1 MTPAKTP
8 KVLGWICMT
17 GGCIM
22 GVFAGFT
29 LTGFLYAGQQDD
41 SAASTTMAMHSAGPS
56 TRHISEASLE
66 ETLAS
71 LKDGVIAKTREE
83 RFRVLQRR
91 EERLAALE
99 RLKVLDTT
107 GEHRAALIPLL
118 HDPDTAIRWN
128 AVNMLGETKDRTF
141 APQVAE
147 LLDADESPSDFGTS
161 ARAAAARVL
170 GNMRAT
176 EYAPKLAQLMQDAN
190 ALLAQHPPFHE
201 PACNYEVHYG
211 YQLLRESVWGLVKMD
226 AKEFSPDIARLL
238 TDRSKFIRCNAAW
251 ALGELRATEFQPGVA
266 TLLQDRADMHEMS
279 VTIGTPL
286 SVRECAANALRRMRE
301 LNLWERIWARWDPLR
316 DLGMERERVPPW

>member
-1 MTPAKTP
+1 MTPVKAP
-8 KVLGWICMT
+8 KGLGWICMI
-17 GGCIM
+17 GGCVM
-22 GVFAGFT
+22 GVFAGFA
-29 LTGFLYAGQQDD
+29 LTECLYAGQQDD

-66 ETLAS
+66 ETLAI
-71 LKDGVIAKTREE
+71 LKDVVVPMSLERQEE
-83 RFRVLQRR
+83 RRT
-91 EERLAALE
+91 ALE

-107 GEHRAALIPLL
+107 GEHHAALIPLL
-118 HDPDTAIRWN
+118 HDPDTAIRWH

-161 ARAAAARVL
+161 ARAAAARAL

-176 EYAPKLAQLMQDAN
+176 EYAPKLAQLMKEAN
-190 ALLAQHPPFHE
+190 ALLAQYPPIHE
-201 PACNYEVHYG
+201 PACGYEVHYG
-211 YQLLRESVWGLVKMD
+211 DQLLYESVWGLVKMD

-238 TDRSKFIRCNAAW
+238 TDRSKFIRCRAAW
-251 ALGELRATEFQPGVA
+251 ALGELRATEFQPAVA
-266 TLLQDRADMHEMS
+266 ALLQDRADFNERS
-279 VTIGTPL
+279 VTSGTPL

-301 LNLWERIWARWDPLR
+301 PNFWERIWARWDPLR